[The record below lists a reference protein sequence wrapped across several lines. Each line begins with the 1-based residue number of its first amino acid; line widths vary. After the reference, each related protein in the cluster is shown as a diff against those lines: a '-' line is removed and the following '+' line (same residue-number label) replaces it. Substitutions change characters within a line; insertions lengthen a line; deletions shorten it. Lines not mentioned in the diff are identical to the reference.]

1 MTGKLLNP
9 EQIKCQAVCL
19 VRLNERTEWENRP
32 EKDRSQ
38 TNGGLVGT
46 ISNEASCRF
55 RLGSL
60 LFNEIRAA
68 SYEIS
73 KNNTINS
80 FGNGSFYI
88 CKLVTNVWK
97 KFRPIFFSHA
107 LSSSCEHSFSHF
119 SVPFFFLPNK
129 LQEAENFPS
138 FPNKQSRYLLLQ
150 NQAHSRSRSSYPM
163 ICNKKIKL
171 KNSAGTFYQHARIHG
186 FSKGQ
191 QNHCKESKKST
202 RTMYEIIILP
212 FHRLNYQR

>member
-97 KFRPIFFSHA
+97 KFRPFFFSHA

-119 SVPFFFLPNK
+119 SDPFFFFQTNY
-129 LQEAENFPS
+129 
-138 FPNKQSRYLLLQ
+138 R
-150 NQAHSRSRSSYPM
+150 
-163 ICNKKIKL
+163 KL
-171 KNSAGTFYQHARIHG
+171 KIFHHSQINRAAIFFY
-186 FSKGQ
+186 KT
-191 QNHCKESKKST
+191 K
-202 RTMYEIIILP
+202 RTVDHEVLIQWFAIK
-212 FHRLNYQR
+212 RSN

>member
-60 LFNEIRAA
+60 LFNVIRAA

-97 KFRPIFFSHA
+97 KFRPIFS
-107 LSSSCEHSFSHF
+107 LSCFKFVVWTFFLSLQWSI
-119 SVPFFFLPNK
+119 FFFLQTNC
-129 LQEAENFPS
+129 
-138 FPNKQSRYLLLQ
+138 R
-150 NQAHSRSRSSYPM
+150 
-163 ICNKKIKL
+163 KL
-171 KNSAGTFYQHARIHG
+171 KIFHHSQIHRAAI
-186 FSKGQ
+186 FFAIKRS
-191 QNHCKESKKST
+191 N
-202 RTMYEIIILP
+202 
-212 FHRLNYQR
+212 

>member
-97 KFRPIFFSHA
+97 KFRPIFS
-107 LSSSCEHSFSHF
+107 LSCFKFVVWTFFLSLQWSI
-119 SVPFFFLPNK
+119 FFFLANK

-138 FPNKQSRYLLLQ
+138 FPNTQSRYLL
-150 NQAHSRSRSSYPM
+150 
-163 ICNKKIKL
+163 CNKKIKL
-171 KNSAGTFYQHARIHG
+171 KISAGTFYQHARIHG
-186 FSKGQ
+186 FSIGQ
-191 QNHCKESKKST
+191 QNHCKESKKAT

>member
-97 KFRPIFFSHA
+97 KFRPFFFSHA

-119 SVPFFFLPNK
+119 SDPFFFLANK

-138 FPNKQSRYLLLQ
+138 FPNTQSRYLL
-150 NQAHSRSRSSYPM
+150 
-163 ICNKKIKL
+163 CNKKIKL
-171 KNSAGTFYQHARIHG
+171 KISAGTFYQHARIHG
-186 FSKGQ
+186 FSIGQ
-191 QNHCKESKKST
+191 QNHCKESKKAT

>member
-38 TNGGLVGT
+38 TNSGLVGT
-46 ISNEASCRF
+46 ISNEAYSRF

-107 LSSSCEHSFSHF
+107 LSSSCDHSFSHF
-119 SVPFFFLPNK
+119 SDPFFV
-129 LQEAENFPS
+129 S
-138 FPNKQSRYLLLQ
+138 SKQTTGSW
-150 NQAHSRSRSSYPM
+150 
-163 ICNKKIKL
+163 K
-171 KNSAGTFYQHARIHG
+171 
-186 FSKGQ
+186 FS
-191 QNHCKESKKST
+191 
-202 RTMYEIIILP
+202 IILKYTEP
-212 FHRLNYQR
+212 LSSFTKPSAQ

>member
-97 KFRPIFFSHA
+97 KFRPIFLSHA

-119 SVPFFFLPNK
+119 SDPFFFSCKQTAGSWKFSIIPKYTEPLSSFTK
-129 LQEAENFPS
+129 PS
-138 FPNKQSRYLLLQ
+138 AQ
-150 NQAHSRSRSSYPM
+150 
-163 ICNKKIKL
+163 
-171 KNSAGTFYQHARIHG
+171 
-186 FSKGQ
+186 
-191 QNHCKESKKST
+191 
-202 RTMYEIIILP
+202 
-212 FHRLNYQR
+212 